1 MTVTIAILNQKGGVG
16 KTTVTLGLASALRA
30 RRKITLVVDLDPQ
43 QSSTWALG
51 VDPGSYETDVS
62 TAMEL
67 NRDGAAANA
76 IYETPWGPLVDVL
89 PSSPDLTERDT
100 ETARTNPQDRLRRAL
115 AGITDPYDVV
125 LIDCPPS
132 LGLNSRSALVAADYV
147 LLVTEPSALGTQGLA
162 AATEFIDEVWHA
174 HNRKLDVAGIVV
186 NRVPPVSSEAEHRY
200 DELATMVGRRA
211 IWKPAIPQ
219 RVVVGRAIGE
229 RRPIHDLGWR
239 SSGVSEVFDAHAAKL
254 LRLAQ

>member
-1 MTVTIAILNQKGGVG
+1 M
-16 KTTVTLGLASALRA
+16 
-30 RRKITLVVDLDPQ
+30 
-43 QSSTWALG
+43 
-51 VDPGSYETDVS
+51 
-62 TAMEL
+62 
-67 NRDGAAANA
+67 
-76 IYETPWGPLVDVL
+76 
-89 PSSPDLTERDT
+89 PSSASP
-100 ETARTNPQDRLRRAL
+100 
-115 AGITDPYDVV
+115 IPYDVV

-147 LLVTEPSALGTQGLA
+147 LLVTEPSVLATQGLA
-162 AATEFIDEVWHA
+162 AATDFIDEVWHA

-254 LRLAQ
+254 LRLAQMTAPARPVGVTAPPPRARCRRASPPVPCPTALARRPDPARSRVCSGVPVRRGARDHRRPRLSASTSPTTVSSIPGRSSSCSSGERRRSISRSSKRTTSCASGHGTPSRR

>member
-1 MTVTIAILNQKGGVG
+1 MTVTIAVLNQKGGVG
-16 KTTVTLGLASALRA
+16 KTTVTLGLTSALRA
-30 RRKITLVVDLDPQ
+30 RQKVTLIVDLDHQ

-51 VDPGSYETDVS
+51 IDPWTLETVVS
-62 TAMEL
+62 TAMES
-67 NRDGAAANA
+67 NRDGAEANA
-76 IYETPWGPLVDVL
+76 IYETGWGPAVDVL
-89 PSSPDLTERDT
+89 PGSPDLTERDT
-100 ETARTNPQDRLRRAL
+100 ETGRTNPQDRLRRAL
-115 AGITDPYDVV
+115 AGITDAYDVV

-147 LLVTEPSALGTQGLA
+147 LLVTEPSVLGTQGLA
-162 AATEFIDEVWHA
+162 AATDFVDEVWHD

-211 IWKPAIPQ
+211 IWKPPIPQ
-219 RVVVGRAIGE
+219 RVVVGRASGE

-254 LRLAQ
+254 LRLGR

>member
-1 MTVTIAILNQKGGVG
+1 MTVTIAILTQKGGVG
-16 KTTVTLGLASALRA
+16 KTTVTLGLTSALRS
-30 RRKITLVVDLDPQ
+30 REKVTLVVDLDPQ

-51 VDPGSYETDVS
+51 VEPDTYDTDVS

-67 NRDGAAANA
+67 NREGAAADA
-76 IYETPWGPLVDVL
+76 IYETSWGPLVDVL
-89 PSSPDLTERDT
+89 PASPDLNLRDT
-100 ETARTNPQDRLRRAL
+100 ETGRTRPQQRLRRAL

-132 LGLNSRSALVAADYV
+132 LGLNTRSALVAADFV
-147 LLVTEPSALGTQGLA
+147 LLVTEPSVLGTQGLA
-162 AATEFIDEVWHA
+162 AATDFIDEVWHTD
-174 HNRKLDVAGIVV
+174 NRTLDVAGIIV
-186 NRVPPVSSEAEHRY
+186 NRVPPISSEAEHRY

-211 IWKPAIPQ
+211 IWKPAVPQ

-239 SSGVSEVFDAHAAKL
+239 SSGVSEVFDAHAGKL
-254 LRLAQ
+254 LRLGR